1 MSPPGAPGDDAAARR
16 ADTGNPAS
24 GVPADA
30 APSDTAPTGDSGA
43 RSMEDE
49 LVAWGRVLRLETRG
63 RVTGRTARA
72 TVGFVDGPGGSV
84 LVAAGEHD
92 AHWARNLRAFPLAR
106 VTIGERSF
114 DVRARELSAPE
125 RVAAVRELILRYGTP
140 AERLGSAPAFEL
152 IPHGG

>member
-1 MSPPGAPGDDAAARR
+1 MSSPGAPGDDAAARR
-16 ADTGNPAS
+16 ADAGNPAPS
-24 GVPADA
+24 GEPADA
-30 APSDTAPTGDSGA
+30 APSDTAPTGDPA

-63 RVTGRTARA
+63 RVTGRTART
-72 TVGFVDGPGGSV
+72 TVGFVDGPEGSV
-84 LVAAGEHD
+84 LVAAGDHD
-92 AHWARNLRAFPLAR
+92 AHWVRNLLAYPLAR

-152 IPHGG
+152 VPVG